1 MKEVWIRGI
10 VKVEK
15 LLLKL
20 RKTLKEAFISN
31 FTSYL
36 AMIYKNDFQHNNLK
50 RWQEFTKN
58 KMFRPSLLWT
68 FSLHSRECLWI
79 DWPMLYFKYYTLNFL
94 SFIFPENNTANIQI
108 KNFKNTTHIV
118 FEGSA
123 QLQFQSTSTLKAAK
137 MNKLLPK
144 NENSN

>member
-1 MKEVWIRGI
+1 
-10 VKVEK
+10 
-15 LLLKL
+15 
-20 RKTLKEAFISN
+20 
-31 FTSYL
+31 
-36 AMIYKNDFQHNNLK
+36 
-50 RWQEFTKN
+50 
-58 KMFRPSLLWT
+58 
-68 FSLHSRECLWI
+68 
-79 DWPMLYFKYYTLNFL
+79 MLYFKYYTLNFL